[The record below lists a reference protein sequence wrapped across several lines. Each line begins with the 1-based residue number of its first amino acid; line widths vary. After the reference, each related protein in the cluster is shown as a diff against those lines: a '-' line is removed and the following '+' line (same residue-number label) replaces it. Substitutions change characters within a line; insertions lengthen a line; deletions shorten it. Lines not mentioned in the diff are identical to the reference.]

1 MRQIP
6 INAPVPILY
15 AFKHT
20 KLYALPLLD
29 NPLLLFLS
37 LSSRRGN
44 LHNLF
49 HSFPVSFLLPAF
61 MAQHDF
67 SKNYTCAADRHGST
81 QTLLHLSF
89 WCACAT
95 VNNLEKISIT
105 CPSTFPHPTEHWVWC
120 IANER
125 FSEGEDY
132 VMYGPDWF
140 LVDKIN
146 ECIPK
151 AFLFFKYSFYQR
163 NILNMAR
170 NSKVRKFQLL

>member
-1 MRQIP
+1 MLQSP
-6 INAPVPILY
+6 
-15 AFKHT
+15 FCM
-20 KLYALPLLD
+20 PLSTQNFMHYHCWTTLCFCFCHS
-29 NPLLLFLS
+29 PQEEGIS
-37 LSSRRGN
+37 ITSSIASR
-44 LHNLF
+44 
-49 HSFPVSFLLPAF
+49 SPSSFLLLWHS
-61 MAQHDF
+61 MT
-67 SKNYTCAADRHGST
+67 SLKYYTCAADRHGST